1 MGTTL
6 QAVVSVFEV
15 EAAGSEDTP
24 QATVRLL
31 RKGRAQFLKLLSVQL
46 DHGGRQVQ
54 EIVYLSRL
62 LVTCRFEQWYTLY
75 VSKCRISGVKL
86 QD

>member
-31 RKGRAQFLKLLSVQL
+31 RKGRAQFLKLLSV
-46 DHGGRQVQ
+46 
-54 EIVYLSRL
+54 
-62 LVTCRFEQWYTLY
+62 
-75 VSKCRISGVKL
+75 
-86 QD
+86 